1 MLPTSFSKV
10 SITLIS
16 KPDKDTMRKG
26 NYRPI
31 SLINT
36 EAKTLNV
43 ILANQIQ
50 QYSKRIIY
58 HDPAG
63 FVSRM

>member
-36 EAKTLNV
+36 EAKTLNI

-63 FVSRM
+63 FVSGM

>member
-1 MLPTSFSKV
+1 MFTTSFSKV

-36 EAKTLNV
+36 EAKTLNI

-63 FVSRM
+63 FVSGM

>member
-1 MLPTSFSKV
+1 MFPTSFSKV

-36 EAKTLNV
+36 EAKTLNI

-63 FVSRM
+63 FVSGM

>member
-16 KPDKDTMRKG
+16 KPDKDTMTKG

-31 SLINT
+31 SLINI
-36 EAKTLNV
+36 EAKTLN
-43 ILANQIQ
+43 I
-50 QYSKRIIY
+50 SKPNSTI
-58 HDPAG
+58 
-63 FVSRM
+63 

>member
-1 MLPTSFSKV
+1 MFPTSFSKV

-36 EAKTLNV
+36 VAKTLNI

-63 FVSRM
+63 FVSGM

>member
-63 FVSRM
+63 FVSGM